1 MKIKLKDIPVQSV
14 FEGKNWIVV
23 PSETQDPENPLVEE
37 ATQFSGTDIGL
48 FSAVAKFADG
58 TQHPSVVTK
67 AFQMDGEQID
77 TYVYTRMGWVNL
89 MSGGV
94 MRALSKY
101 SGDIFPMD
109 VYLANPS
116 VDDKEIAGRINEHRQ
131 VFRESL
137 PALKALK
144 YDPFTTKTRR
154 RFFGGAEAPA
164 PAPGATKPPST
175 P

>member
-1 MKIKLKDIPVQSV
+1 MKIKLKDLSVQTV
-14 FEGKNWIVV
+14 FEGKNWVVV
-23 PSETQDPENPLVEE
+23 PSESQDPENPLVEE
-37 ATQFSGTDIGL
+37 ATTFTGTDIGL
-48 FSAVAKFADG
+48 FSAVARFADG
-58 TQHPSVVTK
+58 TQHPAVVTK

-89 MSGGV
+89 MSPGV

-101 SGDIFPMD
+101 AGDIFPMD
-109 VYLANPS
+109 VYLANPW
-116 VDDKEIAGRINEHRQ
+116 VDDKEVAGKIAEHRQ
-131 VFRESL
+131 VFREAL

-154 RFFGGAEAPA
+154 RFFGGAETPA
-164 PAPGATKPPST
+164 PEPTKPPST

>member
-1 MKIKLKDIPVQSV
+1 MKIKLKDLSVQSV
-14 FEGKNWIVV
+14 FEGKNWKVA
-23 PSETQDPENPLVEE
+23 PSESQDPENPLVEE
-37 ATQFSGTDIGL
+37 ATTFTKEDVGL
-48 FSAVAKFADG
+48 FSAIARFADG
-58 TQHPSVVTK
+58 TQHPAIVTK

-77 TYVYTRMGWVNL
+77 TYVYTRMGWINL
-89 MSGGV
+89 MAAGV

-109 VYLANPS
+109 VYLANPWI
-116 VDDKEIAGRINEHRQ
+116 DDPEVAGKIAEHRQ
-131 VFRESL
+131 VFREAL

-154 RFFGGAEAPA
+154 RFFGGAETPA
-164 PAPGATKPPST
+164 PETMPPST

>member
-1 MKIKLKDIPVQSV
+1 M
-14 FEGKNWIVV
+14 
-23 PSETQDPENPLVEE
+23 
-37 ATQFSGTDIGL
+37 
-48 FSAVAKFADG
+48 SA
-58 TQHPSVVTK
+58 
-67 AFQMDGEQID
+67 
-77 TYVYTRMGWVNL
+77 
-89 MSGGV
+89 GV

-116 VDDKEIAGRINEHRQ
+116 VDDKEIAGKIAEHRR
-131 VFRESL
+131 VFSEAL

-154 RFFGGAEAPA
+154 RFFGGAEAQPSES
-164 PAPGATKPPST
+164 TKPPST